1 MIYLDYCST
10 TPLHNLVIEKMRKI
24 DGEVFGNPSSI
35 HQFGQKAKAI
45 IESSR
50 KDIASIF
57 DCSSNEII
65 FTSSG
70 TEANNLVLWDV
81 FQKGGKHIII
91 SDIEHP
97 CISKTCS
104 ILEKFGVKI
113 SKIPVNKNGI
123 IRISEL
129 KKSINKNTS
138 LVSIMSVNNEIG
150 TIQPIE
156 EIIEICNHNK
166 ILFHT
171 DAIQAFGKIDL
182 NYKKYKPHMASFSA
196 HKIYGPKGVGALYI
210 KKGIKL
216 NPLIYGGSQEMQVRA
231 GTENLSGIAGFAV
244 ASKLANENLKN
255 NSIKLNELSNK
266 LKKAIFLNI
275 DNAKILCN
283 HSDQIPGFI
292 SLKLSGVNANDLLIK
307 LDIDGF
313 GISTGAACSSGVNK
327 TSSVL
332 KAIGLDAKSASSVI
346 RISLGKYTK
355 ETDLIS
361 FVDSLSKN
369 VKIIRNEKK

>member
-10 TPLHNLVIEKMRKI
+10 TPVDEQVVNTMRKI
-24 DGEVFGNPSSI
+24 DLEVFGNPSSI

-50 KDIASIF
+50 KDIGSIL
-57 DCSSNEII
+57 DCSSDEII

-91 SDIEHP
+91 SNIEHP

-104 ILEKFGVKI
+104 VLRRFGVKI
-113 SKIPVNKNGI
+113 TKIPVDQNGI
-123 IRISEL
+123 IKISEL
-129 KKSINKNTS
+129 KKSINKNTA
-138 LVSIMSVNNEIG
+138 LVSVMLVNNEIG
-150 TIQPIE
+150 TIQPIQ
-156 EIIEICNHNK
+156 EIIKICNLKK

-182 NYKKYKPHMASFSA
+182 NFKKNKPDMASFSA

-216 NPLIYGGSQEMQVRA
+216 NPLIYGGSQEMQIRA
-231 GTENLSGIAGFAV
+231 GTENLSGIAGFGLA
-244 ASKLANENLKN
+244 AKLANENLKN
-255 NSIKLNELSNK
+255 DSIKLNKLTDK
-266 LKKAIFLNI
+266 LKKDIFSNI
-275 DNAKILCN
+275 ENVKILCN
-283 HSDQIPGFI
+283 SSNQIPGFI
-292 SLKLSGVNANDLLIK
+292 SLELSGVSANDLLIK

-313 GISTGAACSSGVNK
+313 GVSTGAACSSGVNK
-327 TSSVL
+327 TSTVL
-332 KAIGLDAKSASSVI
+332 SAIGLDYKSASSVI
-346 RISLGKYTK
+346 RISLGKYTN
-355 ETDLIS
+355 ETDLNS
-361 FVDSLSKN
+361 FVGSLTKN
-369 VKIIRNEKK
+369 VKKIRYEKK